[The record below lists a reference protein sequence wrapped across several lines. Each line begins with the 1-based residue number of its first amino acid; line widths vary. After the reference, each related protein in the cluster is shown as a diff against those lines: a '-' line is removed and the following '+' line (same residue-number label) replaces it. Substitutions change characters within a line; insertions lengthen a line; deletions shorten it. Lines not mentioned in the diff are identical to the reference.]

1 MALLTPDD
9 TLVLLEVF
17 IFLALAQ
24 VVHTLTSRIGLPEIV
39 ADLLVGMTL
48 GVYALGGTLDGW
60 LGVPLFQQGSG
71 LLLFADLSAI
81 LLLFVAGLGGG
92 FSSLRRAGRYAVAA
106 AIAGDLVPFG
116 LVFLLMSRIYP
127 LDAALLIAV
136 AAAATSA
143 AVAASLIQSARLT
156 HAHGAQFLMNVAA
169 LDDVVAL
176 VLLSVVLATFGG
188 ELNVLDIARSATL
201 SVAGWLVLLLVAVV
215 VVPRLL
221 RVRVLRE
228 VENLPF
234 ALLFVVI
241 AVVLALGFS
250 PIVGAYIAGL
260 AVAESVVA
268 QRTRRTAGVMLMVF
282 GALFFVV
289 VGSEFNVHLLTDPTL
304 LIAALA
310 IAVIAALGKVVGVYP
325 FARVRLGTMP
335 PARAVAVGMIPRGE
349 IGLIVGGIGL
359 STGVLT
365 QEMFGEVILMAVV
378 TTLAGALLFRRYA
391 GALGPP
397 SEELLESSARPHG
410 TAPGR

>member
-24 VVHTLTSRIGLPEIV
+24 VLHSLTGRIGLPEIV
-39 ADLLVGMTL
+39 ADLLVGMAL
-48 GVYALGGTLDGW
+48 GSYALGGVIDAWIGH
-60 LGVPLFQQGSG
+60 PLFAPATG

-81 LLLFVAGLGGG
+81 LLLFMAGLGGG
-92 FSSLRRAGRYAVAA
+92 FASLRRAGRLAVGA
-106 AIAGDLVPFG
+106 AIAGDLVPFL
-116 LVFLLMSRIYP
+116 LVLALASRVYP
-127 LDAALLIAV
+127 LDAALLMAV

-143 AVAASLIQSARLT
+143 AVAASMIQSFRLT
-156 HAHGAQFLMNVAA
+156 ESDGGQFLMNVAA

-176 VLLSVVLATFGG
+176 VLLSIALAVLAGRP
-188 ELNVLDIARSATL
+188 NVLDVAEAAGV
-201 SVAGWLVLLLVAVV
+201 SVAGWVVLLLVAVI

-234 ALLFVVI
+234 ALLFIVI
-241 AVVLALGFS
+241 AIVLALGFS

-268 QRTRRTAGVMLMVF
+268 PRTRRIASVMLLVF

-289 VGSEFNVHLLTDPTL
+289 VGTEFDVHLLLDPVL
-304 LIAALA
+304 LALA
-310 IAVIAALGKVVGVYP
+310 VAIASVAALGKVVGVYP
-325 FARVRLGTMP
+325 FAHTRLGAGA

-359 STGVLT
+359 SMGVFD
-365 QEMFGEVILMAVV
+365 QEMFGEILLMAIL
-378 TTLAGALLFRRYA
+378 TTVAGALLFRRSA
-391 GALGPP
+391 PALGPP
-397 SEELLESSARPHG
+397 SG
-410 TAPGR
+410 TTGDADRE

>member
-9 TLVLLEVF
+9 SLVLLEVF

-24 VVHTLTSRIGLPEIV
+24 LVHSLTSRIGLPEIV

-48 GVYALGGTLDGW
+48 GAYALGGAIDGW
-60 LGVPLFQQGSG
+60 VGVPLFQQGSG

-92 FSSLRRAGRYAVAA
+92 FTSLRRAGRFAIAA
-106 AIAGDLVPFG
+106 AVAGDLVSFA
-116 LVFLLMSRIYP
+116 LVYLLVARVYP
-127 LDAALLIAV
+127 PDAALLIAV

-143 AVAASLIQSARLT
+143 AVAASLIQDARLT
-156 HAHGAQFLMNVAA
+156 RSDGAQFLMNVAA

-176 VLLSVVLATFGG
+176 VLLSAVLATFGG
-188 ELNVLDIARSATL
+188 HTNVFDIARSTTL
-201 SVAGWLVLLLVAVV
+201 SVAGWIVLLLVAVV

-221 RVRVLRE
+221 KARVLRQ

-241 AVVLALGFS
+241 AIVLALGFS

-268 QRTRRTAGVMLMVF
+268 ERTRRTSATLLLVF

-289 VGSEFNVHLLTDPTL
+289 VGSEFDVRQLADPLLL
-304 LIAALA
+304 GLAGA
-310 IAVIAALGKVVGVYP
+310 IALVAALGKLAGVYP
-325 FARVRLGTMP
+325 FARARLRQGP
-335 PARAVAVGMIPRGE
+335 GARAVAVGMIPRGE

-359 STGVLT
+359 STGVLD
-365 QEMFGEVILMAVV
+365 QEMFGEVLLMAIL
-378 TTLAGALLFRRYA
+378 TTLAGALLFRRYSPE
-391 GALGPP
+391 LGPTDP
-397 SEELLESSARPHG
+397 TG
-410 TAPGR
+410 TPPGPE